1 MTLLEIL
8 VKELDEWP
16 NGAEVAYQFHY
27 NRCITFRRSEH
38 PQWVSNYYS
47 KYTAD
52 ERGEGKY
59 ITREEYE
66 AAKKALTKPVETPDE
81 NLPVPSYDDVVRYM
95 ELLEHFLVKDELL
108 LGTQQLV
115 FLKYWAQIRDALKE
129 AYENRP
135 AIEEMLLYIDPAW
148 ELSDS
153 AMLDFRQFCT
163 ALYKAGYRKI
173 EEK

>member
-8 VKELDEWP
+8 VKELNEWP
-16 NGAEVAYQFHY
+16 DGAEIAFQFHY
-27 NRCITFRRSEH
+27 NRCITFMRTEH
-38 PQWVSNYYS
+38 PRWVSNYCS
-47 KYTAD
+47 NYTAD
-52 ERGEGKY
+52 EAGES
-59 ITREEYE
+59 IVVTREEFI
-66 AAKKALTKPVETPDE
+66 AAKEALTKPVETPDE

-115 FLKYWAQIRDALKE
+115 FLKYCVQIRDALKK
-129 AYENRP
+129 AYEDRP
-135 AIEEMLLYIDPAW
+135 AVAEMLLYIDPAW
-148 ELSDS
+148 ELGES
-153 AMLDFRQFCT
+153 AMLDFEQFCT